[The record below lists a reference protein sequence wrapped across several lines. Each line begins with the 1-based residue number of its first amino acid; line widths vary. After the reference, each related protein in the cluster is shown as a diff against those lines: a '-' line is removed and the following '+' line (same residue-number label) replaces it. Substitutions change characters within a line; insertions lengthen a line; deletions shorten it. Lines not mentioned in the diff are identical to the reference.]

1 MRVTLKR
8 HLKNSDLP
16 PETLHAIQKWNAA
29 LLSICAFGAYVCS
42 VRGYVNSAAVG
53 AGQATF
59 AVQNWGGVFLLFEI
73 AFAYSLYKL
82 QDGAY
87 WLSWPRFRKTT
98 LTDRQKMVRQ
108 HVFERAY
115 LIGILGVFLCA
126 PSVFSTFM
134 QYAEPVRIDLMNR
147 VAAII
152 GVLLVSLPAI
162 LAAWQKDR

>member
-1 MRVTLKR
+1 MERCATKYLCV
-8 HLKNSDLP
+8 
-16 PETLHAIQKWNAA
+16 WCVF
-29 LLSICAFGAYVCS
+29 LLCAGLCQFGRRRCRASNFC
-42 VRGYVNSAAVG
+42 RAEL
-53 AGQATF
+53 
-59 AVQNWGGVFLLFEI
+59 GGVFLLFEI

-98 LTDRQKMVRQ
+98 LTDRQKVVRQ

-126 PSVFSTFM
+126 PSVLSTFM